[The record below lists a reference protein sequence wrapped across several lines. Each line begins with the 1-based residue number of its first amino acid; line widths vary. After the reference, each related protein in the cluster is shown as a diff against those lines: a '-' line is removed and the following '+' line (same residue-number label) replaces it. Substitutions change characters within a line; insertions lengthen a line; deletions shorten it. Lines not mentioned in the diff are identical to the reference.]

1 MTTDSTIVKSK
12 VLEIKEQTKTLS
24 KERRHNRRLRRQLES
39 IVAGDTVSGTVLKV
53 TKEGILV
60 SISSLGSLN
69 VTGIISKSDLP
80 KQYEVARFLKRH
92 NILKMF
98 NTWCEIVTQVPPDLR
113 DSFQNQ
119 LLQQDFSVGRGIT
132 CAVAKVNPAPSADNL
147 FNVKLLFEEFS
158 TVAPTDD
165 FEINDIGELSSED
178 GTSKDD
184 SDSNITSR

>member
-1 MTTDSTIVKSK
+1 MLKNWILNNACRRRFTLTTDSTIVKSK

-80 KQYEVARFLKRH
+80 KQYEVARF
-92 NILKMF
+92 
-98 NTWCEIVTQVPPDLR
+98 
-113 DSFQNQ
+113 
-119 LLQQDFSVGRGIT
+119 
-132 CAVAKVNPAPSADNL
+132 
-147 FNVKLLFEEFS
+147 
-158 TVAPTDD
+158 
-165 FEINDIGELSSED
+165 
-178 GTSKDD
+178 
-184 SDSNITSR
+184 